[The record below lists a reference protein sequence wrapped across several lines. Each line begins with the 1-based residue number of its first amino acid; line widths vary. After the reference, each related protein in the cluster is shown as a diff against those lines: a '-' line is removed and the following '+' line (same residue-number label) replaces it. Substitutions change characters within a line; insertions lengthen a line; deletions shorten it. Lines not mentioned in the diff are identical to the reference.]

1 MESGYWTP
9 HHEMFDIGRTT
20 SEAITKFKSGTPAK
34 ECGGDAMFD
43 NGNGA
48 LMRIAP
54 VAFTFLIALISL
66 KKPKPLKNI
75 RKLPMHIRVL
85 W

>member
-20 SEAITKFKSGTPAK
+20 SEAIIKFKNGAPAP
-34 ECGGDAMFD
+34 ECGGNAMFD

-54 VAFTFLIALISL
+54 VAFILINNFNFIEKS
-66 KKPKPLKNI
+66 KPLKSI
-75 RKLPMHIRVL
+75 RK
-85 W
+85 